1 MGGEGKGYGYN
12 AKVRLVLHHQLVGL
26 DSTVL
31 LEALSYGLPTIA
43 LDHCGFTNV
52 ITDECGI
59 KISIRGKRQ
68 VIKDIA
74 KAIDEIATDDER
86 RKRMSI
92 AAIVVHWRNGW
103 EEKANKIDRIYKKVL
118 E

>member
-1 MGGEGKGYGYN
+1 MVIMQKCD
-12 AKVRLVLHHQLVGL
+12 LFCITSLSDLT
-26 DSTVL
+26 STVL

-52 ITDECGI
+52 ITDEWGI

-92 AAIVVHWRNGW
+92 AAYRRSLAYGW
-103 EEKANKIDRIYKKVL
+103 EEKGKQIDRIYKKVL